1 MNKAFKTATALVAAL
16 GTAASAF
23 AANVTLYA
31 LDGRTIEIDEELVS
45 AYTAEGMG
53 WFAEKP
59 VELYSLD
66 GRKITVEA
74 DKVAANKAVGW
85 YSYDELPDNVKST
98 ITPTTPSTPTPT
110 PPQPTDE
117 KVAVKYTDGTI
128 VTVPAAHLDMYKA
141 LGWEKTDGQATAATK
156 ITVYNAS
163 GEEKQIDESELA
175 KYQTAGWTTVK
186 PTEETVTVYNCNG
199 EKKEIA
205 KSSAESAKASGWYGA
220 FDEAV
225 YAYAA
230 FGDGA
235 TVKGATAL
243 LEEKQY
249 EQAFNLV
256 QDAVDKIEDTSS
268 EYVSMLYYLRSMVTD
283 AWREAANSPL
293 GFVNYWFSEKDG
305 KDLIVFEYRNVSN
318 SRITSFRINFDICDG
333 DGNVVETNSG
343 SYYVSNLQMLPCE
356 KKRVAWVIKSGD
368 KAKSIKNLKV
378 TEVVFSDNTKW
389 NRAD

>member
-1 MNKAFKTATALVAAL
+1 MNKAFKTVTALVAAL
-16 GTAASAF
+16 GTATSAF

-53 WFAEKP
+53 WFAQKP
-59 VELYSLD
+59 IDLYSLD

-74 DKVAANKAVGW
+74 DKVEANKAVGW
-85 YSYDELPDNVKST
+85 YSYDELPDDVKNT
-98 ITPTTPSTPTPT
+98 IKTDTSSTPTDSV
-110 PPQPTDE
+110 PQPTDE
-117 KVAVKYTDGTI
+117 KVAVKYTDGTV

-141 LGWEKTDGQATAATK
+141 LGWVKTDEQTTATTK
-156 ITVYNAS
+156 ITVYDAN

-175 KYQTAGWTTVK
+175 KYQAAGWTTVK
-186 PTEETVTVYNCNG
+186 PTEETVTVYNYNG
-199 EKKEIA
+199 EKKEVA
-205 KSSAESAKASGWYGA
+205 KSQAEFAKESGWYGA

-235 TVKGATAL
+235 AVKGATVL

-318 SRITSFRINFDICDG
+318 SRITSFRINFDICDK

-378 TEVVFSDNTKW
+378 TEAVFSDNTKW
-389 NRAD
+389 NRAG